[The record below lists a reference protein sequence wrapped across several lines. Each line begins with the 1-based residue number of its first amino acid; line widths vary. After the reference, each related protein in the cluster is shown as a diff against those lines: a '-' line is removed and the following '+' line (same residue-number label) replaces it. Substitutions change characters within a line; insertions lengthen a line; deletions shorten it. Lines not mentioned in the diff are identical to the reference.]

1 MSSYADSPKLSDL
14 AAERNERNWIFFRKL
29 ILNYIPILVL
39 VYGVVDYTFQ
49 AYNGRPVFQTLVE
62 LSGFFFGVYMVRFFG
77 LKLYNRFVKPEFWD
91 LKDPLLEI
99 AKDSINELEKK
110 YEDIRLRN
118 KHGISR
124 SLQELL
130 EHNEDNMLE
139 FKASMWTKYK
149 TVNKISTQE
158 IVDIG
163 GKADFLQDEVLH
175 TVAAFLNTEG
185 GTLLIGV
192 KDKPTSWGSKP
203 AEVFGVAADYRF
215 LGKNNRD
222 GDGYVLAVYQVLNNG
237 FGDTS
242 TTAKYVDVKIEEF
255 SGKEICRIDV
265 KPLPR
270 VLNGELYV
278 QEKTAQ
284 KGDESFY
291 YRVGPSSQKASI
303 QSAARYIRDNFPGF
317 SGSNNQD

>member
-1 MSSYADSPKLSDL
+1 MVSIVSSEKLSEL
-14 AAERNERNWIFFRKL
+14 AAERHERNMTMLRKWAYNYFFYFAVIFGIVK
-29 ILNYIPILVL
+29 
-39 VYGVVDYTFQ
+39 YTWQ
-49 AYNGRPVFQTLVE
+49 AYNGRPIFETSLV
-62 LSGFFFGVYMVRFFG
+62 LLGYFFGLYISRVLG
-77 LKLYNRFVKPEFWD
+77 LKLYKRFQPMLD
-91 LKDPLLEI
+91 ISDPLLDI
-99 AKDSINELEKK
+99 AKDSLDRMEKK
-110 YEDIRLRN
+110 YEEISLRN

-149 TVNKISTQE
+149 TVNKSSTQE

-185 GTLLIGV
+185 GTVLIGV
-192 KDKPTSWGSKP
+192 KDKPTSWGAKP
-203 AEVFGVAADYRF
+203 AEVFGVEADYKY
-215 LGKNNRD
+215 LGRNNRD
-222 GDGYVLAVYQVLNNG
+222 GDGYILALYQMLNNG

-242 TTAKYVDVKIEEF
+242 TTAKYVDVKIVKF
-255 SGKEICRIDV
+255 NDKEICRIDV
-265 KPLPR
+265 KPLPKIM
-270 VLNGELYV
+270 NGELYIK
-278 QEKTAQ
+278 EKTAP
-284 KGDESFY
+284 KGEEGFY

-317 SGSNNQD
+317 SGSND